1 MSITIGK
8 EWAMN
13 DGKTVFAQLFVQSRM
28 FIFRKMFLPSRD
40 DCGIIIT

>member
-1 MSITIGK
+1 VPITIGK

-28 FIFRKMFLPSRD
+28 VIPVKCFFHYE
-40 DCGIIIT
+40 TNAV